1 MENKVIRRERV
12 GEDVNIDYNHGTSV
26 KLEFFKEMIA
36 KFESNGTTTV
46 DIYVESYD
54 NCTESIDFTPMKEY
68 FESDFEKEVRLALEE
83 EVRQKRE
90 ASLKEQK
97 ELSERDLLKKLKEK
111 YE

>member
-1 MENKVIRRERV
+1 
-12 GEDVNIDYNHGTSV
+12 
-26 KLEFFKEMIA
+26 
-36 KFESNGTTTV
+36 
-46 DIYVESYD
+46 
-54 NCTESIDFTPMKEY
+54 MKEC